1 MLTIF
6 FCYAKLSQKDGEQ
19 LLNLRIKEIRNEFQ
33 MTQQQFANKLGIKR
47 SNVGKYETNVN
58 IPSDA
63 VISLICKEFNINEKW
78 LRTGFGEKYLQANNL
93 QDEYNLAVTQ
103 IDANDPR
110 AKNLILEYWKLSPK
124 DKELFMDFM
133 ERFVTK
139 K

>member
-6 FCYAKLSQKDGEQ
+6 FCYAKLRQKDGEQ

-33 MTQQQFANKLGIKR
+33 MTQQQFANRLGIKR

-63 VISLICKEFNINEKW
+63 VISLICKEFNINEEW
-78 LRTGFGEKYLQANNL
+78 LRTGTGEKYLHASDL
-93 QDEYNLAVTQ
+93 QDEYTLAVNQ